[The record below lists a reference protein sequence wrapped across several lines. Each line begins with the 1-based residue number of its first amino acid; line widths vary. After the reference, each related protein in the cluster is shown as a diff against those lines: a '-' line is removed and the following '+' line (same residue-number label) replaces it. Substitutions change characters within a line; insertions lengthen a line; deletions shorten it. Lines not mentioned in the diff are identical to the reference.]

1 MFFVVQF
8 QYFYFTNLLILKKGY
23 IYPINLDVMTQTLKI
38 LVAVILLSFTGCK
51 ISHKANSGNKGKD
64 GDLGKSKTNT
74 FTKKPIASPFFIDS
88 TKVKKHLYTLASDD
102 MQGRKSGTEG
112 IEKAAKYIE
121 TEFKRIGLT
130 TFDNLET
137 YRQTFSFTPR
147 NSKEQITSANII
159 GVLEGKSKKEEY
171 VIISAHYDHLGMK
184 KNGDG
189 DLIYNGAN
197 DDASGVT
204 GVLALADY
212 FKKKGNERTIV
223 FVAFTAE
230 EMGLIGS
237 THFGK
242 GIDASKFVAGINL
255 EMIGKTPSFGPNT
268 AWLTGFERS
277 NFGKIVQQN
286 LVGSGYQLFPDPYK
300 NFNLFFR
307 SDNASLARLG
317 VPSHTFST
325 TAIDVDKDYHQV
337 SDEATTLNMT
347 IITQTIQAVAKG
359 TESIINGKDTPSRV
373 VLAEKK

>member
-1 MFFVVQF
+1 MRKIF
-8 QYFYFTNLLILKKGY
+8 I
-23 IYPINLDVMTQTLKI
+23 I
-38 LVAVILLSFTGCK
+38 LVVSVFISSCS
-51 ISHKANSGNKGKD
+51 SHKKAKQ
-64 GDLGKSKTNT
+64 
-74 FTKKPIASPFFIDS
+74 KKVTSAVIDS
-88 TKVKKHLYTLASDD
+88 TTVRKHLYTLASDD

-121 TEFKRIGLT
+121 SEFKRIGLT
-130 TFDNLET
+130 TFEGLDS
-137 YRQTFSFTPR
+137 YRQTFNFTNR
-147 NSKEQITSANII
+147 RSKEEITSSNII
-159 GVLEGKSKKEEY
+159 GVLQGKSKKDEY

-184 KNGDG
+184 KSGEG
-189 DLIYNGAN
+189 DLIFNGAN

-204 GVLALADY
+204 GVLALAEY
-212 FKKKGNERTIV
+212 YKKMGNERTIV
-223 FVAFTAE
+223 FAAFTAE

-277 NFGKIVQQN
+277 DFGKIVQKN
-286 LVGSGYQLFPDPYK
+286 LEGSGYQLFPDPYK

-325 TAIDVDKDYHQV
+325 TAIDVDKDYHKV
-337 SDEATTLNMT
+337 SDEAETLNMT
-347 IITQTIQAVAKG
+347 VITQTIKAVAKG
-359 TESIINGKDTPSRV
+359 TESIINGKDTPTRV
-373 VLAEKK
+373 ILEETKK